1 MAAETSA
8 DAHLPV
14 SIVLLKLHFEL
25 FWEKLYSTFF
35 SSSSTESTTTTT
47 PSTTTNTHGTTKT
60 RTATFTNEDHL
71 ATDDNDSLWDLYLMA
86 ALLGLIGALY
96 TMRRQR
102 AALIIRQQQPVQ
114 APVQ

>member
-1 MAAETSA
+1 MAAETSV

-25 FWEKLYSTFF
+25 LWEKLCSTFF
-35 SSSSTESTTTTT
+35 SSSTESTTTTT
-47 PSTTTNTHGTTKT
+47 STQSTISTPPPTN
-60 RTATFTNEDHL
+60 TNEDSSTL
-71 ATDDNDSLWDLYLMA
+71 EFDSSWDLYLMV

-102 AALIIRQQQPVQ
+102 AALLRQQGQQQPVQ

>member
-8 DAHLPV
+8 DAYLPV
-14 SIVLLKLHFEL
+14 SIVLFKLHLEFL
-25 FWEKLYSTFF
+25 WENLRSIF
-35 SSSSTESTTTTT
+35 SSSSPTAT
-47 PSTTTNTHGTTKT
+47 PTPTPTTNQEHSTI
-60 RTATFTNEDHL
+60 DL
-71 ATDDNDSLWDLYLMA
+71 DSSWDLYLMA

-102 AALIIRQQQPVQ
+102 IALQQQPPVQ

>member
-8 DAHLPV
+8 DAYLPV
-14 SIVLLKLHFEL
+14 TIILLKLQLEL
-25 FWEKLYSTFF
+25 LWENLRSIF
-35 SSSSTESTTTTT
+35 SSSPRPTPTTTTNEEAQQ
-47 PSTTTNTHGTTKT
+47 STIDL
-60 RTATFTNEDHL
+60 E
-71 ATDDNDSLWDLYLMA
+71 SSWDLYLMA

-102 AALIIRQQQPVQ
+102 IAIQQQPPPPVQ

>member
-8 DAHLPV
+8 DAYLPV
-14 SIVLLKLHFEL
+14 SIVLFKLHLEFL
-25 FWEKLYSTFF
+25 WEKIRSVF
-35 SSSSTESTTTTT
+35 SSSPSPSPSPPPPTTTTT
-47 PSTTTNTHGTTKT
+47 TTTTNREQSTID
-60 RTATFTNEDHL
+60 F
-71 ATDDNDSLWDLYLMA
+71 DSSWDLYLMA

-102 AALIIRQQQPVQ
+102 IALQQQQQQQPVQ

>member
-8 DAHLPV
+8 DAYLPV
-14 SIVLLKLHFEL
+14 SIVLFKLHLEFL
-25 FWEKLYSTFF
+25 WENLRSIF
-35 SSSSTESTTTTT
+35 SSSSPTAT
-47 PSTTTNTHGTTKT
+47 PTPTTNQEHSTI
-60 RTATFTNEDHL
+60 DL
-71 ATDDNDSLWDLYLMA
+71 DSSWDLYLMA

-102 AALIIRQQQPVQ
+102 IALQQQPPVQ